1 MPSTRVLVS
10 SHFKVSVPGL
20 TIGTFRECSGLSMEF
35 DVFEW
40 AEGGNNEFV
49 HHLPGRMRY
58 PYLTL
63 SSGMTDDLAMQ
74 TWFWKT
80 REQAELKEVTIEL
93 QTQDGKTKRAWTFA
107 DAFPVRWTGPGI
119 AADATA
125 MSIESL
131 EIAHSGLKMG

>member
-1 MPSTRVLVS
+1 MPSTKVLTNH
-10 SHFKVSVPGL
+10 HFKVSVPGL
-20 TIGTFRECSGLSMEF
+20 TIGTFRQCSGLSMEF

-63 SSGMTDDLAMQ
+63 LSGMTDDLAMQ
-74 TWFWKT
+74 QWFWKT

-93 QTQDGKTKRAWTFA
+93 QTQDATTRRAWTFA
-107 DAFPVRWTGPGI
+107 DAFPVRWTGPSI
-119 AADATA
+119 AADGSGLAT
-125 MSIESL
+125 ESL

>member
-1 MPSTRVLVS
+1 MPSTRVLTS

-20 TIGTFRECSGLSMEF
+20 TIGTFRECHGLSMEF

-74 TWFWKT
+74 QWFWKT

-93 QTQDGKTKRAWTFA
+93 QTQDAQTKRAWTFA
-107 DAFPVRWTGPGI
+107 DAFPVRWTGPSI
-119 AADATA
+119 AADASALST
-125 MSIESL
+125 ESL